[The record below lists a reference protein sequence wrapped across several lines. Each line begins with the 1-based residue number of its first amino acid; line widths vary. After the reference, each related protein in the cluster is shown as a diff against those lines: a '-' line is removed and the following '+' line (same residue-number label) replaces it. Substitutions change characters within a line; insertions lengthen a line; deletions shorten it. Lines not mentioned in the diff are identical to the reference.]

1 MKTITDKKVYQCEFC
16 GRFSFSKG
24 GMAVREM
31 NCKKNPKN
39 WTDCASCVYLKVESR
54 RIEGSEGERCS
65 RCPNYYFEYDNGYS
79 ECTKNDD
86 YNCDGSIYITD
97 FICEKTGKKMY
108 YEKKIRMMR
117 KEKREEIIKRCD
129 CAMPNECEI
138 IRKEREQESNL
149 FDEIHKTL

>member
-1 MKTITDKKVYQCEFC
+1 MKTIKDKPVYQCDFC
-16 GRFSFSKG
+16 GKLSLGKG
-24 GMAVREM
+24 GMVVHEM

-39 WTDCASCVYLKVESR
+39 WVDCASCDYLHPESHK
-54 RIEGSEGERCS
+54 IECSEGK
-65 RCPNYYFEYDNGYS
+65 RCPRCPHYYFEYDTGYS

-108 YEKKIRMMR
+108 YEKKVRMMR

-138 IRKEREQESNL
+138 IKIERDQPYSSIDKL
-149 FDEIHKTL
+149 LK

>member
-1 MKTITDKKVYQCEFC
+1 MKAIKDKPVYKCDFC
-16 GRFSFSKG
+16 GKISLGKG
-24 GMAVREM
+24 AMVVHEM

-39 WTDCASCVYLKVESR
+39 WVDCASCDYLKSESR
-54 RIEGSEGERCS
+54 KIEGSEGKRCS
-65 RCPNYYFEYDNGYS
+65 RCPHHYFEYDTGYS

-97 FICEKTGKKMY
+97 FICEKTSKKMY
-108 YEKKIRMMR
+108 YEKKVRMMR

-138 IRKEREQESNL
+138 IKRERDSIDKLLNSL
-149 FDEIHKTL
+149 

>member
-16 GRFSFSKG
+16 GRLSFRKG
-24 GMAVREM
+24 GMAVHEM

-97 FICEKTGKKMY
+97 FICEKTGKKTY